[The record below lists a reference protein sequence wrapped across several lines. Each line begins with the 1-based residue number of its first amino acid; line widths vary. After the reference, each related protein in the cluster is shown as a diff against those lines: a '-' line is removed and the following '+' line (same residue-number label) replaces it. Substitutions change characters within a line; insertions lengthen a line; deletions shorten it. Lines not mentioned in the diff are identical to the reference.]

1 MCPGAH
7 APKQKKPRQWEA
19 RALQLERPLL
29 AATREKPIKQQRP
42 STAKNKYIKLYKKE
56 WNNAICNSTEYEC
69 HTEWSQSDREGEIV
83 YDIPCMRNLK
93 RNDTNELTY
102 KTETHRLR
110 KLIYGYWGWG
120 EEVVRK
126 FGIVMYTLLYLKWI
140 KDKDLLY
147 SSLNSAWC

>member
-1 MCPGAH
+1 M
-7 APKQKKPRQWEA
+7 
-19 RALQLERPLL
+19 
-29 AATREKPIKQQRP
+29 
-42 STAKNKYIKLYKKE
+42 
-56 WNNAICNSTEYEC
+56 
-69 HTEWSQSDREGEIV
+69 

-147 SSLNSAWC
+147 SSLNSA